1 MVVSKEKNMN
11 SINNWP
17 TKIKKLLAVVCVA
30 IIFAFVFIFSVGF
43 FGNLFLGDS
52 DKNFETLIGG
62 FAGAFFA
69 FLFLRIGE
77 ALTKIYERQN
87 KHYNALVT
95 LERLC
100 NRYLNVISNN
110 IFVINDFT
118 TLAKKALEENKP
130 FIYFNV
136 LHEFSLDEEITL
148 NLSNLD
154 LINDVFSFEMG
165 IDKMNNSIS
174 ATNRFYSEIKSA
186 FVQKTIDFE
195 TYKINVGILVSKLS
209 ELKAFLDDL
218 ERENKEIVARAR
230 ILMKDKPIFTL
241 LVHMF
246 SKKRYP
252 SDIKDKTLQE
262 IKKLDKEIEQVR
274 TASQASIDNVLQKN
288 NFKID

>member
-1 MVVSKEKNMN
+1 MTNY
-11 SINNWP
+11 P
-17 TKIKKLLAVVCVA
+17 TKIKRLLVMICIA
-30 IIFAFVFIFSVGF
+30 IISAFIFIFSVGF
-43 FGNLFLGDS
+43 FGNLFLGNS

-87 KHYNALVT
+87 RHYNALVI
-95 LERLC
+95 LEGMC

-118 TLAKKALEENKP
+118 TLAQKALKENKP

-136 LHEFSLDEEITL
+136 LHEFSLDKEITL

-186 FVQKTIDFE
+186 FVQKNIDFE
-195 TYKINVGILVSKLS
+195 TYKINVGILVSKLL
-209 ELKAFLDDL
+209 ELEAFLLDL
-218 ERENKEIVARAR
+218 ERENKVIVARAR
-230 ILMKDKPIFTL
+230 ILMKDKPLFTSL
-241 LVHMF
+241 IHIF

-252 SDIKDKTLQE
+252 NDIENKTLQE
-262 IKKLDKEIEQVR
+262 IKEIDKEIEQVR
-274 TASQASIDNVLQKN
+274 MASQTKIDNILQK
-288 NFKID
+288 K

>member
-1 MVVSKEKNMN
+1 MKSNY
-11 SINNWP
+11 S
-17 TKIKKLLAVVCVA
+17 TKIKKLLVMICVA
-30 IIFAFVFIFSVGF
+30 IISAFIFIFSVGF

-77 ALTKIYERQN
+77 ALTKVYERQN
-87 KHYNALVT
+87 RHYNALVV
-95 LERLC
+95 LESMC
-100 NRYLNVISNN
+100 NRYLNVISDN

-118 TLAKKALEENKP
+118 KLAEEALKENKP

-136 LHEFSLDEEITL
+136 LHEFSLDKEITP

-174 ATNRFYSEIKSA
+174 STNRFYGEIKSA
-186 FVQKTIDFE
+186 FMQKNIDFE
-195 TYKINVGILVSKLS
+195 TYKINVGILVSKLL
-209 ELKAFLDDL
+209 ELKAFLLDL
-218 ERENKEIVARAR
+218 ERENKVIVARAR
-230 ILMKDKPIFTL
+230 ILMKDKPLFTSFI
-241 LVHMF
+241 HIF

-252 SDIKDKTLQE
+252 NDIESKTLQE
-262 IKKLDKEIEQVR
+262 IKEIDKEIEQVR
-274 TASQASIDNVLQKN
+274 MASQTKIDNILQK
-288 NFKID
+288 K

>member
-1 MVVSKEKNMN
+1 MT
-11 SINNWP
+11 WP
-17 TKIKKLLAVVCVA
+17 TKTKKLLAIVCVV
-30 IIFAFVFIFSVGF
+30 IIFAFIFIFSVGF
-43 FGNLFLGDS
+43 FGNLFLGNS

-95 LERLC
+95 LECLC

-118 TLAKKALEENKP
+118 TIAKKAFEENKP

-165 IDKMNNSIS
+165 INKMNNSIG
-174 ATNRFYSEIKSA
+174 ATNRFYGDIKSA
-186 FVQKTIDFE
+186 FIQKTIDFE
-195 TYKINVGILVSKLS
+195 TYKINVGILVGKLS
-209 ELKAFLDDL
+209 ELKAFLTDL
-218 ERENKEIVARAR
+218 ERENKEIIAMAR
-230 ILMKDKPIFTL
+230 ILIRDKPIFTL

-252 SDIKDKTLQE
+252 SDIKDKTLRE
-262 IKKLDKEIEQVR
+262 IKKLDREIEQVKI
-274 TASQASIDNVLQKN
+274 ASQASIDNVLQKN
-288 NFKID
+288 DFKID

>member
-1 MVVSKEKNMN
+1 MKSNY
-11 SINNWP
+11 S
-17 TKIKKLLAVVCVA
+17 TKIKKLLVMICVA
-30 IIFAFVFIFSVGF
+30 IISAFIFIFSVGF
-43 FGNLFLGDS
+43 FGNLFLGNS

-87 KHYNALVT
+87 RHYNALVV
-95 LERLC
+95 LESMC

-110 IFVINDFT
+110 IFVIDGFT
-118 TLAKKALEENKP
+118 KLSEKALKENKP

-136 LHEFSLDEEITL
+136 LHEFSLDKEITP

-174 ATNRFYSEIKSA
+174 STNRFYGEIKSA
-186 FVQKTIDFE
+186 FMQKNIDFE
-195 TYKINVGILVSKLS
+195 TYKINVGILVSKLL
-209 ELKAFLDDL
+209 ELKAFLLDL
-218 ERENKEIVARAR
+218 ETENKVIVARAR
-230 ILMKDKPIFTL
+230 ILMKDKPLFTSFI
-241 LVHMF
+241 HIF

-252 SDIKDKTLQE
+252 NDIESKTLQE
-262 IKKLDKEIEQVR
+262 IKEIDKEIEQVR
-274 TASQASIDNVLQKN
+274 MASQTKIDTILQK
-288 NFKID
+288 K

>member
-1 MVVSKEKNMN
+1 MK
-11 SINNWP
+11 NNWP

-30 IIFAFVFIFSVGF
+30 IIFAFIFIFSVGF
-43 FGNLFLGDS
+43 FSNLFLGDS

-69 FLFLRIGE
+69 FLFLRTGE

-87 KHYNALVT
+87 KHYNALIT

-148 NLSNLD
+148 NLLNLD

-165 IDKMNNSIS
+165 IDKMDNSIS
-174 ATNRFYSEIKSA
+174 TTNRFYSEIKSA
-186 FVQKTIDFE
+186 FIQKSIDFE
-195 TYKINVGILVSKLS
+195 TYKVNVHILVGKLS
-209 ELKAFLDDL
+209 ELKAFLVDL
-218 ERENKEIVARAR
+218 EKENKEIVARAR
-230 ILMKDKPIFTL
+230 ILMKDKPLFTSL
-241 LVHMF
+241 IHIL
-246 SKKRYP
+246 SKKKYP
-252 SDIKDKTLQE
+252 RGIENKTLQE
-262 IKKLDKEIEQVR
+262 IKELDKEIEQVR
-274 TASQASIDNVLQKN
+274 VANQTRINGVLKEKDFKN
-288 NFKID
+288 